1 MAQKKIRVM
10 VADGDPNLANR
21 ISHYLMESGFE
32 TKVVS
37 DAFLLKKMIV
47 EWRPNFLFIDMLFPG
62 FYALECLQFL
72 RTKKLPT
79 TDPIHVVVLSSH
91 NSELNVRNCLE
102 AGADDFIIKPF
113 KLIDILQRLA
123 LLTQAKNYNFN
134 ALATQSEDQLKNY
147 FEMVSLMVRAANQNK
162 PVQELRLE
170 LIQMISLALK
180 AVRTSVIEAS
190 PNHKQIH
197 VIRSSDDP
205 SVNKLPLELRKYP
218 EIQYVLRTGK
228 PLFVESLEKDLTLSF
243 VRHEVK
249 SIQFDSMMV
258 LPLRQGAE
266 IVGLLSVRMP
276 KNTKKLSQSDIKIAE
291 IASQVVAITWKFQDS
306 TLLKKTA

>member
-1 MAQKKIRVM
+1 MTQKKIRVM
-10 VADGDPNLANR
+10 VAEGDRNLAHR
-21 ISHYLMESGFE
+21 ISNYLMESGFE

-47 EWRPNFLFIDMLFPG
+47 EWRPDFLFIDMVFPG
-62 FYALECLQFL
+62 LYALECLKFL
-72 RTKKLPT
+72 KTKKSST
-79 TDPIHVVVLSSH
+79 ANPIHVVVMSSH

-102 AGADDFIIKPF
+102 YGAEDFIIKPF
-113 KLIDILQRLA
+113 KLIDVLQRLA

-134 ALATQSEDQLKNY
+134 SLSPQNEEQLKNY
-147 FEMVSLMVRAANQNK
+147 FEMVSLMIRAANQNK
-162 PVQELRLE
+162 PAQQLRLE

-190 PNHKQIH
+190 PCHKQIQ
-197 VIRSSDDP
+197 VIASSDDP
-205 SVNKLPLELRKYP
+205 ALNQLSLELRKYP

-258 LPLRQGAE
+258 LPLHHGSE
-266 IVGLLSVRMP
+266 IVGLLSIRMP

-291 IASQVVAITWKFQDS
+291 IASQVIAITWKFQDFKM
-306 TLLKKTA
+306 LKKTA